1 MVEERTYPVFI
12 CGSAL
17 RGQPD
22 HGNLQSARFIKE
34 VATLPRYRM
43 HTVEQGW
50 HPGIYAVPEGG
61 VSIRGELYELTQA
74 QYDHLLS
81 TEPPHMYPEQVQLQG
96 GETATA
102 MLYPRDLVE
111 QYQWPDIS
119 HYGGWAAYKA
129 DQATSQ

>member
-1 MVEERTYPVFI
+1 MTAEPTYRFFI

-22 HGNLQSARFIKE
+22 HQNLQSATFIQE
-34 VATLPRYRM
+34 ISTLPLYRL
-43 HTVEQGW
+43 HSVEQGW
-50 HPGIYAVPEGG
+50 HPGLYAVSEGG
-61 VSIRGELYELTQA
+61 VAIRGELYELTQS

-81 TEPPHMYPEQVQLQG
+81 TEPPNLYPEPVQLEG

-102 MLYPRDLVE
+102 MLYPQELVDR
-111 QYQWPDIS
+111 YQWPDIS

-129 DQATSQ
+129 AQDV